1 MMMMMTT
8 TTIQKLAFFCAGIA
22 VHYRFGGG
30 MRVFSKK
37 KKKKSSTTEE
47 EQEEEVK
54 RVLKRSEKLAENKDA
69 MAGETRVSCRKN
81 DEEEEEERYFPVHA
95 ENTAL
100 VIIDMQRDFLE
111 ETGRLGKFYSKDILE
126 RLRETTANVA
136 TVLEKCREK
145 GITIAHSRSHRY
157 GASIRRDLLLG
168 VDVSGGKYSPIE
180 GVDETYNFVDALKPK
195 EGEIIVDKWTFGAF
209 ASTKLEK
216 HLLDRGVERIL
227 LCGILTNVC
236 VMATAVQACDRF
248 FRVCLVEDACG
259 AFGKEKKGGWHDK
272 AVELING
279 PQIAKQ
285 NHHKSCG
292 LYFGEVASVEAVV
305 NALDALK

>member
-1 MMMMMTT
+1 VRITMIM
-8 TTIQKLAFFCAGIA
+8 TTIQKLAFFCAGVA
-22 VHYRFGGG
+22 VHHRFGRGT
-30 MRVFSKK
+30 RVFSKK
-37 KKKKSSTTEE
+37 KKTTEE
-47 EQEEEVK
+47 EEEVE

-81 DEEEEEERYFPVHA
+81 DEVEEERYFPVHA
-95 ENTAL
+95 VNTAL

-136 TVLEKCREK
+136 KVLEKCREK
-145 GITIAHSRSHRY
+145 GMTIAHSRSHRY
-157 GASIRRDLLLG
+157 GAAIRRDLLLG